1 MTCFTQYQRY
11 DPDSVSGHKIVVTQ
25 TYSSYNEHEIDKLEE
40 TLRNT
45 IGCGLIAEVKGK
57 ESHEV

>member
-1 MTCFTQYQRY
+1 MTCLTQYQRY
-11 DPDSVSGHKIVVTQ
+11 DPDTVSGHKIVVTQ

-45 IGCGLIAEVKGK
+45 IGLGLITEVNGK
-57 ESHEV
+57 ESE